1 MSRSYKKTAY
11 AGDKNDKV
19 YKKIINKRL
28 RKTKDIA
35 DGKEFKK
42 YTCSWFIK
50 DFYTMESENEFMQG
64 WDDPESWLQWQ
75 FKTREEALNYYRKVY
90 KRK

>member
-1 MSRSYKKTAY
+1 MSRSYKKTPY
-11 AGDKNDKV
+11 WGDKNDMA
-19 YKKIINKRL
+19 YKKIINKKL
-28 RKTKDIA
+28 RKTKNIA

-50 DFYTMESENEFMQG
+50 DYYTIMTLKEWLERYGDDYASE
-64 WDDPESWLQWQ
+64 DDAIKEYNK
-75 FKTREEALNYYRKVY
+75 FY